1 MRSLGCSV
9 AFVVLLL
16 VSACSAFLCR
26 SQSSHHSLGHCLSSA
41 YSSSKEQSETSR
53 EEKERSPWAAS
64 KWKFTFNFG
73 RERGT
78 YMSEEW
84 GSLGGRLV
92 FDLPI
97 QITSDR
103 PSSADQVDP
112 MLQRNSFRLN
122 PLSDT
127 KYITMEGE
135 QRCAFAQEGE
145 WKVRLPTG
153 KARGEAAKFLCFV
166 DLKSDIGK
174 KDISLKKGE
183 RIYLT
188 GKCWRE
194 EELERALKRL
204 RPIQAMLKQKQQRLK
219 EALEHETGDRRLDG
233 TNPLQTMLGMKDTAK
248 LVIERDEAL
257 GKYREANRIYPTVNA
272 ESGVFPSAEEL
283 QWQEGPW
290 VSRFRYK
297 QLGYCPSLSC

>member
-16 VSACSAFLCR
+16 LSVCSAFLSR
-26 SQSSHHSLGHCLSSA
+26 TQSSHHSLGHCLSST
-41 YSSSKEQSETSR
+41 YSSSEEQSETSR
-53 EEKERSPWAAS
+53 EEQQQSPW
-64 KWKFTFNFG
+64 KMTFNFG
-73 RERGT
+73 RERGS
-78 YMSEEW
+78 YMPEEW
-84 GSLGGRLV
+84 GSLGARLV

-135 QRCAFAQEGE
+135 QRCAFAEEGE
-145 WKVRLPTG
+145 WKVRLPLTG
-153 KARGEAAKFLCFV
+153 KARGEAAKFMCFV

-174 KDISLKKGE
+174 KDITLKKGE

-194 EELERALKRL
+194 EELERALNRL
-204 RPIQAMLKQKQQRLK
+204 RPIQAMYKQKQQRLK

-233 TNPLQTMLGMKDTAK
+233 TDPLQTLKGMKDTAK
-248 LVIERDEAL
+248 LVLERDEAL
-257 GKYREANRIYPTVNA
+257 RNYREANRIYPTIDA

-283 QWQEGPW
+283 EWQEGPW

-297 QLGYCPSLSC
+297 QLGYCAC